1 MKTILRRSL
10 AAAATLVAVLAAPF
24 ALATPTIS
32 FTPGA
37 FPATG
42 SPVALVS
49 TPAGLNIS
57 VTAAP
62 TAGSTLSQVAV
73 TVNGT
78 SIGIATGSA
87 PYVVN
92 WLPTSIGTF
101 TISATVT
108 DTSAIT
114 TGAGASTNTATIS
127 SVVSVTAIRVAT
139 LSAPSNNST
148 VTAGSQLFLRSS
160 ASMSDSI
167 VQKVDFILDPLGAAA
182 VLGTATQAPYNVAY
196 TVTAG
201 GGAHTLLARATASDG
216 VTTFDSTT
224 INLNVSSAVGAA
236 PTVNLTA
243 PSASS
248 FVATGSTVTV
258 SANASDADGFI
269 PSTTGG
275 GVTFFADGDP
285 IGTDLTAPYS
295 VSWTPTVAKV
305 YSLRASATDDK
316 GNSTLSAIPYNV
328 TAVAA
333 LPTVSLTAG
342 TTATIGVATTLSSTA
357 TASPGAAVNQVEFLE
372 NGVVLNTDTT
382 APYSF
387 SWSPATIGTS
397 VLTARVTDSA
407 GVVVTSSA
415 VNVTVSAAAPTIS
428 LTAPSSVG
436 VNTVTPLSATATP
449 GTGAAITQ
457 VQFLSGTTVLGTDTT
472 FPYSFDWTPTATG
485 TVSLTARVTDSNGTT
500 TTSSAVSVTVAAAVP
515 TVSLTAPAAGAN
527 LALAAATTLTATA
540 TANGGATVSRV
551 DFLVGT
557 TIVGTDLTV
566 PYSFDWTPTTA
577 GITALTAKVTD
588 SNGVSATSSIVNVLV
603 TAPSVS
609 ITAPTAGSTV
619 TAGTVVAITAT
630 PVAPSGTVTK
640 VDFFAGATLID
651 TSAGPVYSVN
661 WTPSGTGAVSLTA
674 RVTDSNGAT
683 VTSAAVS
690 VTVAAAATATVS
702 VTAPA
707 AGSVFTVGSNVTL
720 SANATS
726 AAGGTVAQVQ
736 FLVGTTIVGTD
747 TTAPYSVTWI
757 PSTSGNFS
765 VTARV
770 IDSFSNSVTSA
781 PVTVTANT
789 ATSVSLTA
797 PANNSTAT
805 VGTAVN
811 VTASP
816 AASLGNTVTSVTFFA
831 GATQIGVPVT
841 SAPYTVAWTPA
852 AAGVVAL
859 SAQVLDSAAV
869 TATSSAVSVTV
880 GNSLPTVSLTTP
892 IPSSVLTVNTATTLS
907 ANATPGS
914 AATITRVDFL
924 SGSTLLG
931 SSTTAPFTF
940 NWTPTAT
947 GAVSLT
953 ARVTD
958 SNNAVVNST
967 AVSVTVAAS
976 GLSVSMTAPAA
987 NANLTGNATVTLS
1000 ASASASAPATVASV
1014 AFFVDGNQVGALD
1027 TVAPYAVSWV
1037 AAPAGLHSIFARVT
1051 DSNGNTADSTGINV
1065 NVSAISLPAIS
1076 ITAPIAG
1083 SNAVVGAPVTITASA
1098 APGSSGS
1105 ITKVDFYADTT
1116 LIGTDT
1122 SSPYSI
1128 AWLPTAAGAPNL
1140 SARVTDSNN
1149 VTTTAVSVPIIVN
1162 PAGTPTITLSMVGGG
1177 GSLVVPVGSSRML
1190 VAATADDGVVD
1201 RVDFY
1206 LDGVLLGTDGVA
1218 PYTLNYVASTDVGAH
1233 QFTAIVTDNS
1243 GLTTT
1248 SNAVAVTFVAA
1259 IGSAP
1264 TVRVLT
1270 PTDGAFAT
1278 SGFVTTVN
1286 VIAADTDG
1294 TISRVE
1300 VFANGI
1306 LLPGTALANR
1316 IWSTAWTPTAIGPA
1330 SIVAIATDDKTNA
1343 TVSAAANVTV
1353 TDNSAPTIALG
1364 VTPGINAATG
1374 TTLPAGATRNVVA
1387 TVNAAVAGRA
1397 ITRVEFFING
1407 TTKVGEKVTAPYSY
1421 RFTAPTA
1428 PGIYVLTARA
1438 TDNGGLSRDVYY
1450 TFNVTEAVGAPPT
1463 LRLLT
1468 PTANTTVV
1476 PNTAV
1481 TLAAS
1486 AVAVGGSIANVQ
1498 FYANGNPV
1506 GSPIAPPTNFA
1517 TNYTPTTPGGH
1528 ALDAIATD
1536 DRGNT
1541 TVSNSV
1547 NLTAAFGTPSIFI
1560 SSPSTNVTARATPLV
1575 PFTITA
1581 TATAGTGASVFLV
1594 EFLVD
1599 GQQVGT
1605 RLTPTA
1611 AGGSIYSFQW
1621 TPTLAQLGP
1630 HQITARVTDTNSFSA
1645 TTPVVLNVNVA
1656 NPVGAPPTLSAISP
1670 GNGAIIQSFSTV
1682 NFSVNATPGSNA
1694 TITSVEF
1701 FLNDVSIGTGSREQ
1715 LTSVYRRTFDFSAYD
1730 LSGLTINE
1738 TTGRYPINLYV
1749 IARDSNGNQ
1758 TIFPAPT
1765 ATNPTPVLI
1774 NLSPSIS
1781 SPPSVTLQSF
1791 AVGGGANTVT
1801 IGTPFFMIATPV
1813 DSDGTVTSLQLFA
1826 NGSAASGA
1834 IGNPQSPS
1842 LVTYTPSVAGNYNL
1856 YVVATDDSGNTAVST
1871 PVVTLNVTAIP
1882 APSTQLVSPTNNNT
1896 TTTVGAPVFLEA
1908 TAVGANIT
1916 QVPTVQFIAS
1926 ATTGQRTTINATR
1939 VGTTTTYRAIWTPTL
1954 ADTYTVV
1961 SSSVVGSSPTA
1972 TSTVSRRVVVNN
1984 LVGIGPTVSISVS
1997 NTVSSAST
2005 ANLTATA
2012 LDSDGGVSSVEFYL
2026 NRNSIGFAARDQ
2038 LTNTWRLSASFVGV
2052 PLGFTEI
2059 VALVRDNSDNVA
2071 ASPTSF
2077 INIVAATSLA
2087 PTFTT
2092 ITATPNSVATG
2103 RQMQF
2108 TANARDTDGTVNVQY
2123 FANGVSLGTSGN
2135 ANNSYLVN
2143 WTPTTSGTFTI
2154 SAVATDNSSP
2164 ANTAVAAPIN
2174 VTVRRN
2180 NPIQDDTSFILQS
2193 YSDIANTTN
2202 NNPLVIAD
2210 LADQL
2215 AAGTITRS
2223 KIVTD
2228 LMTQPGFV
2236 APVNLLAAY
2245 WVLMGQWPTPTNY
2258 TALLS
2263 TTRNAGLSNGINSIL
2278 FSNEYFLKY
2287 GVVPTTALLN
2297 SPTSVLPADIYIAS
2311 LWRAAG
2317 LPAPDQLQN
2326 VQFRS
2331 NNVLSLS
2338 LGRGYNAVG
2347 LPAAL
2352 AEFITN
2358 TNSGN
2363 AALIAKARAAALYY
2377 QIDRPPTPTELTAKA
2392 ITDAIAIRIDAL
2404 VKLPDD
2410 AARVD
2415 AVLKDTLYA
2424 YRYVT
2429 FVKHPQSLVVN
2440 PRSGAIFTVEAVG
2453 APPILYQW
2461 LFNGTPIANATTA
2474 TLSFTNVDTSRVGT
2488 YTVVV
2493 TTTAGS
2499 ATSDP
2504 ATLTLSNAPTRVSN
2518 ISTRGVTN
2526 GGNQAL
2532 IGGFVVAAPAGSP
2545 PNQTRQML
2553 IRVVGPAL
2561 NGPPLN
2567 LNVAGVLNN
2576 PSLEVFNAAGARI
2589 LTNDNW
2595 STQSATPAANTT
2607 AVTALQQATTRV
2619 GTFPLAVGSQDA
2631 AVLATLPV
2639 GSYTVQATG
2648 PNANSSGVVLIEVY
2662 DATPGNVAA
2671 TSPRATN
2678 VATRGEVGTGANVLI
2693 AGFVINGTTSRRILL
2708 RGVGPTLNRFG
2719 IGQNALLADPFLTL
2733 KDAAGITLRTNDN
2746 WSTGDDAAVIAAA
2759 AVSGGAFA
2767 LANGSSDAA
2776 MIVMLP
2782 PGAYTVQLSGV
2793 NNTTGIGIVEV
2804 YDIDP

>member
-10 AAAATLVAVLAAPF
+10 AAAATLVALLAAPL
-24 ALATPTIS
+24 AQATPTIS

-37 FPATG
+37 FPAIG

-73 TVNGT
+73 TVNGAT
-78 SIGIATGSA
+78 IGIATGSS
-87 PYVVN
+87 PFVIN
-92 WLPTSIGTF
+92 WVPTGIGSF
-101 TISATVT
+101 TIAATVT
-108 DTSAIT
+108 DTSAVT
-114 TGAGASTNTATIS
+114 TGASASTNTATIS
-127 SVVSVTAIRVAT
+127 SVVSIGAIRVAT
-139 LSAPSNNST
+139 LSAPANNST

-167 VQKVDFILDPLGAAA
+167 VQKVDFILDPGTANT
-182 VLGTATQAPYNVAY
+182 VIGTATQAPYNVAY

-216 VTTFDSTT
+216 VTTFDSAT
-224 INLNVSSAVGAA
+224 INLNVSAAVGAA

-248 FVATGSTVTV
+248 FVATGSAVTV
-258 SANASDADGFI
+258 AATAGDTDGFI
-269 PSTTGG
+269 PSSAGG

-295 VSWTPTVAKV
+295 ISWTPTVAKV
-305 YSLRASATDDK
+305 YSLRAQTTDDK

-333 LPTVSLTAG
+333 LPTVALTAA
-342 TTATIGVATTLSSTA
+342 TTAAVGTAATLTATA
-357 TASPGAAVNQVEFLE
+357 TASPGATVTQVEFFE
-372 NGVVLNTDTT
+372 NGVSLGIDPT
-382 APYSF
+382 APYTT
-387 SWSPATIGTS
+387 SWTPATVGVS
-397 VLTARVTDSA
+397 SLTARVTDSA
-407 GVVVTSSA
+407 NVGVTSSA
-415 VNVTVSAAAPTIS
+415 VSVSVSAAAPTITFTPAANVPINTITP
-428 LTAPSSVG
+428 LTA
-436 VNTVTPLSATATP
+436 TASP
-449 GTGAAITQ
+449 GTGATVTQ

-472 FPYSFDWTPTATG
+472 FPYSFDWTPTVAG
-485 TVSLTARVTDSNGTT
+485 SVSLTARVTDSNGT
-500 TTSSAVSVTVAAAVP
+500 SVT
-515 TVSLTAPAAGAN
+515 S
-527 LALAAATTLTATA
+527 TAT
-540 TANGGATVSRV
+540 
-551 DFLVGT
+551 
-557 TIVGTDLTV
+557 
-566 PYSFDWTPTTA
+566 
-577 GITALTAKVTD
+577 
-588 SNGVSATSSIVNVLV
+588 
-603 TAPSVS
+603 
-609 ITAPTAGSTV
+609 
-619 TAGTVVAITAT
+619 
-630 PVAPSGTVTK
+630 
-640 VDFFAGATLID
+640 
-651 TSAGPVYSVN
+651 
-661 WTPSGTGAVSLTA
+661 
-674 RVTDSNGAT
+674 
-683 VTSAAVS
+683 S
-690 VTVAAAATATVS
+690 VTVAAAASATVS
-702 VTAPA
+702 LTAPV
-707 AGSVFTVGSNVTL
+707 AGAVVTVGGPVPLT
-720 SANATS
+720 ANA
-726 AAGGTVAQVQ
+726 APAPGATVAQVQ

-757 PSTSGNFS
+757 PSTAGNFS
-765 VTARV
+765 ITARV
-770 IDSFSNSVTSA
+770 IDSLSNTVTSSA
-781 PVTVTANT
+781 VTVTANA
-789 ATSVSLTA
+789 ATSVALTA
-797 PANNSTAT
+797 PANNSSAI
-805 VGTAVN
+805 VGTPVN
-811 VTASP
+811 VSASP

-841 SAPYTVAWTPA
+841 SAPYTVAWTPT
-852 AAGVVAL
+852 AAGTVAL
-859 SAQVLDSAAV
+859 TAQVLDSAAV

-880 GNSLPTVSLTTP
+880 ANSLPTVALTAP
-892 IPSSVLTVNTATTLS
+892 IANTVLTLNTATTLT
-907 ANATPGS
+907 ATATAGS

-931 SSTTAPFTF
+931 SATTAPFSF
-940 NWTPTAT
+940 SWTPTAI
-947 GAVSLT
+947 GAASLT

-958 SNNAVVNST
+958 SNGVVVTSA

-976 GLSVSMTAPAA
+976 GLSVALTSPSA
-987 NANLTGNATVTLS
+987 NASLTGNSTVTLS
-1000 ASASASAPATVASV
+1000 ANATATAPATVASV
-1014 AFFVDGNQVGALD
+1014 AFFVDGNQVGID
-1027 TVAPYAVSWV
+1027 NTSPYAVSWV
-1037 AAPAGLHSIFARVT
+1037 ATPAGVHTVSARVT
-1051 DSNGNTADSTGINV
+1051 DSNGNVADSAGINV
-1065 NVSAISLPAIS
+1065 TVGTVSLPTVS
-1076 ITAPIAG
+1076 ITAPIVG
-1083 SNAVVGAPVTITASA
+1083 SNAVVGAPVTITATA
-1098 APGSSGS
+1098 AAGSSGS
-1105 ITKVDFYADTT
+1105 LTKVDFYADAT
-1116 LIGTDT
+1116 LIGSDT
-1122 SSPYSI
+1122 TSPYGI
-1128 AWLPTAAGAPNL
+1128 TWTPTAAGGPNL
-1140 SARVTDSNN
+1140 NARVTDSNGI
-1149 VTTTAVSVPIIVN
+1149 TANAVPVPIIVN

-1218 PYTLNYVASTDVGAH
+1218 PYTLNYVASTEVGAH

-1343 TVSAAANVTV
+1343 TVSAASNVTV

-1364 VTPGINAATG
+1364 VTPGSNAATG

-1387 TVNAAVAGRA
+1387 TVNTAVPGRA

-1450 TFNVTEAVGAPPT
+1450 TFNVTDSVGAPPT

-1498 FYANGNPV
+1498 FYANGTPV

-1528 ALDAIATD
+1528 TLDAIATD

-1547 NLTAAFGTPSIFI
+1547 NLTAAFGTPTIFI

-1599 GQQVGT
+1599 DQQVGT

-1621 TPTLAQLGP
+1621 TPTLAQLGA
-1630 HQITARVTDTNSFSA
+1630 HRITARVTDTNSFSA

-1656 NPVGAPPTLSAISP
+1656 NPVGAPPTLSALSP

-1715 LTSVYRRTFDFSAYD
+1715 LTAVYRRTFDFSTYD

-1738 TTGRYPINLYV
+1738 TTGRYPLNLYV

-1774 NLSPSIS
+1774 NISPSIS

-1813 DSDGTVTSLQLFA
+1813 DSDGTVTGLQLFA
-1826 NGSAASGA
+1826 NGAVAGGV

-1842 LVTYTPSVAGNYNL
+1842 LVTYTPTVAGNYNL
-1856 YVVATDDSGNTAVST
+1856 YVVASDDSGNTAVST

-1926 ATTGQRTTINATR
+1926 ATTGQRTTINAAR

-1984 LVGIGPTVSISVS
+1984 LVGIAPTVAIAVS

-2012 LDSDGGVSSVEFYL
+2012 LDSDGGVSSVEFFL

-2103 RQMQF
+2103 RQIQF
-2108 TANARDTDGTVNVQY
+2108 TANARDTDGTVSVQY

-2215 AAGTITRS
+2215 AAGTTTRS
-2223 KIVTD
+2223 KIITD

-2258 TALLS
+2258 TALLA
-2263 TTRNAGLSNGINSIL
+2263 TTRNGGLASGINAIL

-2287 GVVPTTALLN
+2287 GIVPTVALLN
-2297 SPTSVLPADIYIAS
+2297 SPTSLLPANTYIAN
-2311 LWRAAG
+2311 LWRGAG
-2317 LPAPDQLQN
+2317 LPPPDDLQN

-2338 LGRGYNAVG
+2338 LGRGYNPVG
-2347 LPAAL
+2347 LPTAL

-2358 TNSGN
+2358 TNVGN
-2363 AALIAKARAAALYY
+2363 TALFAKARAAALYY
-2377 QIDRPPTPTELTAKA
+2377 QLDRPPTPTELTAKA
-2392 ITDAIAIRIDAL
+2392 ITDAIALRIDTL

-2415 AVLKDTLYA
+2415 AVLSDTLYA

-2440 PRSGAIFTVEAVG
+2440 PRSGAIFTVEAIG

-2518 ISTRGVTN
+2518 ISTRGVTS

-2561 NGPPLN
+2561 SGPPLN

-2576 PSLEVFNAAGARI
+2576 PALEVFSAAGARI

-2595 STQSATPAANTT
+2595 SSQSATPAANTT
-2607 AVTALQQATTRV
+2607 AVTALQQATSRV
-2619 GTFPLAVGSQDA
+2619 GTFALAPGSQDA
-2631 AVLATLPV
+2631 AILATLPV

-2678 VATRGEVGTGANVLI
+2678 VATRGEVGTGTNVLI

-2733 KDAAGITLRTNDN
+2733 KDAAGNTLRTNDN
-2746 WSTGDDAAVIAAA
+2746 WASGDDAAVIAAA

-2767 LANGSSDAA
+2767 LTNASRDAA

-2804 YDIDP
+2804 YDVDP